1 MIEKSADL
9 QDSLGII
16 FTQDSLG
23 IVVFTQPSS
32 FRTTNMSV
40 RVMLY
45 FLQFRDL
52 SGPISIQQTQWL
64 QTRKAP
70 NLPLNFKK

>member
-1 MIEKSADL
+1 MITNHKMIEKSADL
-9 QDSLGII
+9 QDSLGVI

-52 SGPISIQQTQWL
+52 SASQWFHS
-64 QTRKAP
+64 P
-70 NLPLNFKK
+70 HD